1 MFYSEQLLSK
11 DGPLAYVWLAANLE
25 RKLTK
30 QQLLTASISD
40 STEAIA
46 SSSAIP
52 TASKPN
58 DISQSQITFT
68 QRSQR
73 RLVDSASSS
82 AEPLAL
88 RLTGQLLYG
97 VVRIYSRKAKYLFD
111 DVTDALL
118 KLKSAFK
125 VSQSVILPAEST
137 VISSL
142 KTVTLQDTVTETD
155 LLYQQPLNFELG
167 SSPIKKRLF
176 GSSQLPSGSQLN
188 SSYEQDGDDDDY
200 EQGDRMHNL
209 SIELPRREEIDELAR
224 FNDSDGDEILNDF
237 NNNDD
242 DIDLDLNF
250 DLGDASGDDFN
261 NNTSALDIEVA
272 RANEDGNASDM
283 PDLTA
288 DPLDG
293 ALEDFVE
300 PVFDIGNNGD
310 GASTP
315 LAAQDDDEEGPKT
328 PTHAVG
334 EHNLQ
339 LVESIS
345 ANDVNNQKKRKRQEK
360 QFTNTSVVR
369 TNNKKIVLDSISE
382 ISAERLRNFQKNYPP
397 HPKNK
402 KSDLIYQLKDSQ
414 KLDIIM
420 NLSNPTY
427 SYYHASINVNSSE
440 LKRRKLQADIK
451 QKEHDDE
458 LEKQK
463 QQSEENAFDEII
475 SNENGNDDIDSGFGL
490 DYDIASPVENDA
502 PEVGDERI
510 EPVAAGSPLEG
521 AEEDDFE
528 AFEDDSESY
537 FNKLQKVDGK
547 SSIAASTVQI
557 ASQLRDKFGKEK
569 SDFNASVKCTFTEV
583 MMNDIESEEPL
594 SKNPKKEATRAFF
607 ELLVLGTHNA
617 VELQQ
622 ERLFGEIT
630 ISGKED
636 IYKIFT

>member
-1 MFYSEQLLSK
+1 M
-11 DGPLAYVWLAANLE
+11 
-25 RKLTK
+25 
-30 QQLLTASISD
+30 
-40 STEAIA
+40 
-46 SSSAIP
+46 
-52 TASKPN
+52 
-58 DISQSQITFT
+58 
-68 QRSQR
+68 
-73 RLVDSASSS
+73 
-82 AEPLAL
+82 
-88 RLTGQLLYG
+88 
-97 VVRIYSRKAKYLFD
+97 
-111 DVTDALL
+111 
-118 KLKSAFK
+118 
-125 VSQSVILPAEST
+125 
-137 VISSL
+137 
-142 KTVTLQDTVTETD
+142 QD
-155 LLYQQPLNFELG
+155 
-167 SSPIKKRLF
+167 
-176 GSSQLPSGSQLN
+176 
-188 SSYEQDGDDDDY
+188 
-200 EQGDRMHNL
+200 L
-209 SIELPRREEIDELAR
+209 SIELPRRREEIDELAR
-224 FNDSDGDEILNDF
+224 FKDSDGDEILNDF

-242 DIDLDLNF
+242 DIDLDLDF
-250 DLGDASGDDFN
+250 DLGDAGGDDFN
-261 NNTSALDIEVA
+261 SNTSALDIEVA
-272 RANEDGNASDM
+272 RANEEGNASDM

-293 ALEDFVE
+293 ALDDFVE
-300 PVFDIGNNGD
+300 PVFDIGNHGD

-315 LAAQDDDEEGPKT
+315 LAAHDDDEEGPKT

-334 EHNLQ
+334 ENNLQ

-369 TNNKKIVLDSISE
+369 TNNKKIVFDSISE

-402 KSDLIYQLKDSQ
+402 KSDLVYQLKDSQ

-427 SYYHASINVNSSE
+427 SYYHDSVYVNNSE

-463 QQSEENAFDEII
+463 KIEESAFDEITT
-475 SNENGNDDIDSGFGL
+475 NENGNDDIDLGLGL
-490 DYDIASPVENDA
+490 DYDIASPIENDV
-502 PEVGDERI
+502 PEIGDERI
-510 EPVAAGSPLEG
+510 EPVASGSPLEG
-521 AEEDDFE
+521 PEEDDFE
-528 AFEDDSESY
+528 ALEDDFESY
-537 FNKLQKVDGK
+537 FNKLQQINGK
-547 SSIAASTVQI
+547 SSIAASTIQI

-569 SDFNASVKCTFTEV
+569 SEFNASVKCTFTEI
-583 MMNDIESEEPL
+583 MMNDIESEVPL
-594 SKNPKKEATRAFF
+594 SKNPKKEATRTFF